1 MFFFA
6 TGSFIA
12 LLWLFVSTGLAYD
25 EASMTIDRAYPIFT
39 VRWLVVHGLAVP
51 ICSSYNDK
59 PNTNYR
65 AMTQSNP
72 NEQNVE
78 LSRTNL
84 FWGLLLK
91 NWIQS
96 YQPLLGHHNLMKC
109 GGKWRK
115 WSINWKNSSL
125 DNRYCS
131 WYSCDRFSR
140 RFLLWFIFQIGF
152 NP

>member
-1 MFFFA
+1 
-6 TGSFIA
+6 
-12 LLWLFVSTGLAYD
+12 TGLAYD
-25 EASMTIDRAYPIFT
+25 VFESPQPNEYFT
-39 VRWLVVHGLAVP
+39 ENRQGIPLITGHFDSLEQLDEFMRWLVVHGLAVP
-51 ICSSYNDK
+51 TCSSYNDK

-72 NEQNVE
+72 HEQNVE
-78 LSRTNL
+78 LNRTNL
-84 FWGLLLK
+84 YWGLLLK
-91 NWIQS
+91 NWIQL
-96 YQPLLGHHNLMKC
+96 YQPLLGGSGVN
-109 GGKWRK
+109 GRYY
-115 WSINWKNSSL
+115 WKNSSL